1 MGGQAVKFVVVAAVA
16 ALASQMVVN
25 QFTDGGD
32 SSTEKTIWRVG
43 SAAAVGFAAAKLWK

>member
-1 MGGQAVKFVVVAAVA
+1 MNKTVQFVVVAAIA

-43 SAAAVGFAAAKLWK
+43 SAAAVGLAAAKLIK